1 MKTKIFSIVSA
12 IVLLLNLSVVCLT
25 TTPVFATDVNT
36 DIHDQLDPI
45 QEVYGNSEVDSG
57 TLSETVAKII
67 KIILGFLGVIFIVLI
82 IYAGFLWMTSGG
94 NEEKVKTAKKII
106 TAAIIGTAII
116 LCAYA
121 ITVFVIDNLVRATGA
136 D

>member
-1 MKTKIFSIVSA
+1 MKTKIFSTIGVA
-12 IVLLLNLSVVCLT
+12 VLLLNLSIACLMAI
-25 TTPVFATDVNT
+25 PALAADVNS

-45 QEVYGNSEVDSG
+45 QDVYGNSDVNSG

-67 KIILGFLGVIFIVLI
+67 KIVLGFLGVIFIVLI
-82 IYAGFLWMTSGG
+82 IYAGFLWMTSAG
-94 NEEKVKTAKKII
+94 NEEKIKTAKKII

-121 ITVFVIDNLVRATGA
+121 VTVFVIDNLISATGA